1 MTQPAAPEPSDTT
14 LSQQANAWVARLTS
28 GHATVED
35 AAALREW
42 CAQSEAHAAA
52 YREATRLWRQ
62 AGSLAAPR
70 RFRPRRRLFAA
81 SAMAACLALAVVGG
95 TLLGVVP
102 DGRALLAD
110 HHTQRAEHKIIDLSD
125 GSQAELDADTRLS
138 VDFSAAQRRLDL
150 ADGAAIF
157 HVQHDT
163 ARPFVVHAANLS
175 VTAVGTVF
183 EVRHLAA
190 GISVTCTEGVVEVRQ
205 GDGTRQRIKAG
216 EQVVYNAA
224 GAGPLQR
231 IDSAR
236 ELAWR
241 EGVMVFRNRP
251 LQELVHELNR
261 YHQGRIL
268 IASDRVAQMPVSGVF
283 HLNRADEALR
293 HIEQALQLSATRLPA
308 GVVVLR

>member
-1 MTQPAAPEPSDTT
+1 MT
-14 LSQQANAWVARLTS
+14 LSQHANAWVARLTS

-35 AAALREW
+35 AAALRQW
-42 CAQSEAHAAA
+42 CAQSDAHAAA

-62 AGSLAAPR
+62 AGSLATPR
-70 RFRPRRRLFAA
+70 RFKPCRKLFAA
-81 SAMAACLALAVVGG
+81 SAVAACLALVMVGG

-110 HHTQRAEHKIIDLSD
+110 HHTQRAEHKIIDLAD

-138 VDFSAAQRRLDL
+138 VDFSAAQRRLEL

-163 ARPFVVHAANLS
+163 TRPFVVHAANMT

-216 EQVVYNAA
+216 EQIVYNAM

-241 EGVMVFRNRP
+241 KGVMAFRNRP

-261 YHQGRIL
+261 YHQGRIV

-283 HLNRADEALR
+283 HLNRVDEALR

>member
-1 MTQPAAPEPSDTT
+1 MTQPAAPEPSDMT

-35 AAALREW
+35 AAALRQW

-62 AGSLAAPR
+62 AGSLATPR
-70 RFRPRRRLFAA
+70 RFKPRRRLFAA
-81 SAMAACLALAVVGG
+81 SAVAACLALAVVGG

-110 HHTQRAEHKIIDLSD
+110 HHTQRAEHKIIDLAD
-125 GSQAELDADTRLS
+125 GSQAELDAETRLS

-150 ADGAAIF
+150 ADGAALF
-157 HVQHDT
+157 NVQHDT
-163 ARPFVVHAANLS
+163 ARPFVVHAADMT

-216 EQVVYNAA
+216 EQVVYSAA
-224 GAGPLQR
+224 GASPLQR
-231 IDSAR
+231 IDSTR

-261 YHQGRIL
+261 YHQGRIV
-268 IASDRVAQMPVSGVF
+268 IASEKVAQMPVSGVF

-293 HIEQALQLSATRLPA
+293 HIEQALQLSAMRLPA